1 MSHKCGAGCYRKQ
14 TPSTRKDCPS
24 CGSGR
29 NIVVHGETYTFSK
42 HFYDN
47 RKKLD
52 RNFTEEEVEQAL
64 IRRAIS
70 GICRDRDGKVRR
82 SYWGRASTRQHL
94 LRVVVELNTNEIVSV
109 FQDSKAPNR
118 IKGKDK
124 PGNWFQTHCGDL
136 EVIDASLIPP

>member
-1 MSHKCGAGCYRKQ
+1 MK
-14 TPSTRKDCPS
+14 
-24 CGSGR
+24 
-29 NIVVHGETYTFSK
+29 IVAHGETYTFSK

-47 RKKLD
+47 RKKPD

-64 IRRAIS
+64 TRRAIFA
-70 GICRDRDGKVRR
+70 ICRGKDGKVRR
-82 SYWGRASTRQHL
+82 SYWGRASTRRHL

-109 FQDSKAPNR
+109 FQDSKASNR

-124 PGNWFQTHCGDL
+124 PGNWFQTHCEDL